1 MWVYMYLLE
10 EVMVSLSLGAY
21 PEVELL
27 DPILPFAFL
36 WFAVSFQCFGVAD
49 TRRSHALCVTH
60 LEPES

>member
-1 MWVYMYLLE
+1 
-10 EVMVSLSLGAY
+10 MVSLSLGAY